1 MSRAREIEQTAA
13 SWLVRREQPDWSAEQ
28 DAALQQWIAE
38 SMEHRAAFWRLE
50 IGWEATERLAAMRS
64 SERPERRHF
73 RWLAPAVA
81 IAASLLIVCSVAILA
96 LSSNGTKPP
105 KMVEVATAVGARKQ
119 VDLTDGSQI
128 TLNTDSTMR
137 TSLAEGER
145 RVWLDR
151 GEAFFDVA
159 HDANRP
165 FTVFAGHSKVTVL
178 GTKFSIRRDGDTT
191 IVTVAQGRV
200 RVQDLSAN
208 EDQRATVIT
217 AGDMIAARGT
227 SMLVA
232 KQSTQW
238 VEDSLSWR
246 QGVLTFDQV
255 TLEDAAREFNRYNR
269 RQILIRDPQ
278 AAAIRI
284 GGSFDAHDIDAF
296 ARLLRT
302 AFGLRVASD
311 EDTIKIIS

>member
-64 SERPERRHF
+64 SERPEPRRY
-73 RWLAPAVA
+73 RWLAPVVA
-81 IAASLLIVCSVAILA
+81 IAASLLIVCSFALLA
-96 LSSNGTKPP
+96 LGSDGAKPP

-128 TLNTDSTMR
+128 TLNTDSLMR
-137 TSLAEGER
+137 AAVATGER

-159 HDANRP
+159 HDASRP
-165 FTVFAGHSKVTVL
+165 FTVFAGDSKVTVL

-200 RVQDLSAN
+200 RVEDLSAN
-208 EDQRATVIT
+208 DDQRATVIT
-217 AGDMIAARGT
+217 AGDMIATRGT

-232 KQSTQW
+232 KQSRQW

-269 RQILIRDPQ
+269 RQIRIRDPK

-302 AFGLRVASD
+302 AFGLRITSD
-311 EDTIKIIS
+311 EDTITIIS